1 MSKSVAKA
9 PRAGIGREGNRGIP
23 TFLLA
28 RSGAIGAFA
37 TDLDKRRRRG
47 QFEKGGRGSGGDH
60 GGHTSDLADRGGDP
74 SGVGLTGQR
83 APRRRGPRGN
93 RRHTKRRTRT
103 WASRAAGGAE
113 PCATANLLARPSPV
127 EEALELARTL
137 TARLERMADGG
148 PGE

>member
-1 MSKSVAKA
+1 MARKA
-9 PRAGIGREGNRGIP
+9 GGGTEAVRVG
-23 TFLLA
+23 LLG
-28 RSGAIGAFA
+28 RSGAGA
-37 TDLDKRRRRG
+37 
-47 QFEKGGRGSGGDH
+47 FEKGGRGSGGDH

-93 RRHTKRRTRT
+93 RRHTKRRTRA

-113 PCATANLLARPSPV
+113 PCATANLLARPSPM

-137 TARLERMADGG
+137 TARLERLADGG
-148 PGE
+148 PGA